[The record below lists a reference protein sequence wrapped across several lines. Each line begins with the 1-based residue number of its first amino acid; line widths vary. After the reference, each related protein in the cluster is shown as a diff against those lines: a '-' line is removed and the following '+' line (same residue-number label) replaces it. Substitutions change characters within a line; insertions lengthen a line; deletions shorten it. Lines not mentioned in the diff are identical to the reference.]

1 MRATIK
7 TRSSTKAER
16 IFAET
21 LKRNH
26 IAYKHR
32 VRVGTF
38 EVDFIIGKYAIEI
51 DGHEQNAYRNHELI
65 QLGYIPIHYQ
75 NSAIRTNLSAIEDD
89 IKLKYGKL
97 YTKSTSSGGSR

>member
-16 IFAET
+16 IFAEA

-26 IAYKHR
+26 VAYKHR
-32 VRVGTF
+32 VRIGTF
-38 EVDFIIGKYAIEI
+38 EIDFIIGNYAIEI
-51 DGHEQNAYRNHELI
+51 DGHEQDAYRNHELI

-75 NSAIRTNLSAIEDD
+75 NSAIRENLSAIEDD

-97 YTKSTSSGGSR
+97 HSTRTSSRSSR